1 MSNILTEEIIEDQ
14 DKLDS
19 FILEEA
25 KRSLPDTLQ
34 KHLSKKSNR
43 EKMLEKYGEK
53 AFLLPKELKFPVINP
68 FTDDYDCRLIYAAYV
83 RSKQH
88 DYKEVEKK
96 AEKLYDENECESKID
111 LELQDGTQLQCHE
124 LFDLFLV
131 ENTEYR
137 KFFKEKLKKYGVK
150 APDDLDEEKRKKFF
164 DEVDREWK
172 AQNESVEEKSY
183 QTFFRE
189 KLDKYGVD
197 SPDELNTDKREKFFD
212 EVDREWK
219 ADNEKE

>member
-83 RSKQH
+83 RAKQH
-88 DYKEVEKK
+88 DYKDVEEK
-96 AEKLYDENECESKID
+96 AEKLYADQNCESKID
-111 LELQDGTQLQCHE
+111 LELQDGTQIECHE

-137 KFFKEKLKKYGVK
+137 KFFQEKLKKYGVK
-150 APDDLDEEKRKKFF
+150 APDDLDVNKRKRFF

-172 AQNESVEEKSY
+172 AVDEEKDY
-183 QTFFRE
+183 QTFLRE

-197 SPDELNTDKREKFFD
+197 
-212 EVDREWK
+212 
-219 ADNEKE
+219 